1 MRREIVII
9 GAGII
14 LAGSPFLLTEYW
26 LGLITQAL
34 IFGGFA
40 MGLDLL
46 VGYTRMPTLG
56 HAAFF
61 GLGGYGTALAI
72 TAFGVT
78 PWAAAGIGVTMSVG
92 IAAMFAPL
100 AVRVRGLTFLT
111 ITLAFGQVIW
121 GLATRWT
128 SFTGG
133 ENGIPSVPRPDFLW
147 DLDDRA
153 GFFYL
158 TLIVVVVVSVTV
170 SIFASS
176 AIGMSFMGVR
186 DSDTRMSALGYNVQS
201 RRATAFIV
209 AALVAAIY
217 GVISTFFNKF
227 IGPGSLSWQLSA
239 QMLLAVVVGGFGS
252 LWGPFVAGSGLH
264 ILKTLLIGSTQRWP
278 MVLGILYVTS
288 VVFLPAGLSSLI
300 PAVRQ
305 RLARFRRQTSGKEY
319 VPYGTDSQ

>member
-1 MRREIVII
+1 MRREKIII
-9 GAGII
+9 GAGIV
-14 LAGSPFLLTEYW
+14 LAVLPFVLTEYW
-26 LGLITQAL
+26 LGLFTQAL

-61 GLGGYGTALAI
+61 GLAGYGTALAI
-72 TAFGVT
+72 TRFGIN
-78 PWAAAGIGVTMSVG
+78 PWIAAGIGVLLSGGV
-92 IAAMFAPL
+92 AAAFAPL

-111 ITLAFGQVIW
+111 ITLAFGQVAW

-133 ENGIPSVPRPDFLW
+133 ENGIPSVPRPDFIW
-147 DLDDRA
+147 DLNDRT

-158 TLIVVVVVSVTV
+158 TLIVVIFVSLLISV
-170 SIFASS
+170 FASS
-176 AIGMSFMGVR
+176 AVGMSFMGVR
-186 DSDTRMSALGYNVQS
+186 GSDTRMSALGYNVQS

-217 GVISTFFNKF
+217 GVLSTFFNKF
-227 IGPGSLSWQLSA
+227 VGTGSLSWQLSA

-278 MVLGILYVTS
+278 MVLGVLYVIS
-288 VVFLPAGLSSLI
+288 VVFLPGGLSSLFPTI
-300 PAVRQ
+300 KQ
-305 RLARFRRQTSGKEY
+305 RLIRRSKGKEY
-319 VPYGTDSQ
+319 APYGTNSE

>member
-1 MRREIVII
+1 MRREKIII
-9 GAGII
+9 GAGIV
-14 LAGSPFLLTEYW
+14 LAVLPFVLTEYW
-26 LGLITQAL
+26 LGLFTQAL

-61 GLGGYGTALAI
+61 GLAGYGTALAI
-72 TAFGVT
+72 TRFGIN
-78 PWAAAGIGVTMSVG
+78 PWIAAGIGVLLSGGV
-92 IAAMFAPL
+92 AVAFAPL

-111 ITLAFGQVIW
+111 ITLAFGQVTW

-133 ENGIPSVPRPDFLW
+133 ENGIPSVPRPDFIW
-147 DLDDRA
+147 DLNDRT

-158 TLIVVVVVSVTV
+158 TLIVVIFVSLLI

-176 AIGMSFMGVR
+176 AVGMSFMGVR
-186 DSDTRMSALGYNVQS
+186 GSDTRMSALGYNVQS

-209 AALVAAIY
+209 AALVAAVY
-217 GVISTFFNKF
+217 GVLSTFFNKF
-227 IGPGSLSWQLSA
+227 VGTGSLSWQLSA

-278 MVLGILYVTS
+278 MVLGVLYVIS
-288 VVFLPAGLSSLI
+288 VVFLPGGLSSLVPTI
-300 PAVRQ
+300 KQ
-305 RLARFRRQTSGKEY
+305 RMIRRSKGKEHAR
-319 VPYGTDSQ
+319 YGTNSK